1 MATTPQGKG
10 YTSQY
15 PIIKNQFGNIQVG
28 DVDITELR
36 TEVTNLNVGM
46 QTVEQNKE
54 ELFKIKGVLG
64 PDGNYLD
71 VGHLIFQLQDQV
83 KALTAQVKTMQESRS
98 SALQTQEEYNEM
110 IKQNQ
115 YVAREDANQEQSTVQ
130 QLGEVITALQKH
142 GIMKR

>member
-1 MATTPQGKG
+1 MTEKPEVFTVHE
-10 YTSQY
+10 
-15 PIIKNQFGNIQVG
+15 NQFG
-28 DVDITELR
+28 DAEVDHVDLTELQK
-36 TEVTNLNVGM
+36 EVTTINYSLAA
-46 QTVEQNKE
+46 TVEQNKQ

-83 KALTAQVKTMQESRS
+83 KALTAQVKTMQESSS

-130 QLGEVITALQKH
+130 QLSEVVTALQKH

>member
-1 MATTPQGKG
+1 MTEKPEVFTVHE
-10 YTSQY
+10 
-15 PIIKNQFGNIQVG
+15 NQFG
-28 DVDITELR
+28 DAEVDHVDLTELQK
-36 TEVTNLNVGM
+36 EVTDINYSLAA
-46 QTVEQNKE
+46 TVEQNKQ

-83 KALTAQVKTMQESRS
+83 KALTAQVKTMQESSS

-130 QLGEVITALQKH
+130 QLSEVVTALQKH
-142 GIMKR
+142 GIMKG

>member
-1 MATTPQGKG
+1 MTEKPEVFTVHE
-10 YTSQY
+10 
-15 PIIKNQFGNIQVG
+15 NQFG
-28 DVDITELR
+28 DAEVDHVDLTELQK
-36 TEVTNLNVGM
+36 EVTDINYSLAA
-46 QTVEQNKE
+46 TVEQNKQ

-83 KALTAQVKTMQESRS
+83 KALTAQVKTMQESSS

-130 QLGEVITALQKH
+130 QLSEVVTALQKH

>member
-1 MATTPQGKG
+1 MTEKPEVFTVHE
-10 YTSQY
+10 
-15 PIIKNQFGNIQVG
+15 NQFG
-28 DVDITELR
+28 DAEVDHVDLTELQK
-36 TEVTNLNVGM
+36 EVTTINYSLAA
-46 QTVEQNKE
+46 TVEQNKQ

-83 KALTAQVKTMQESRS
+83 KALTEQVKTMQESSS

-130 QLGEVITALQKH
+130 QLSEVVTALQKH
-142 GIMKR
+142 GIMKG

>member
-1 MATTPQGKG
+1 MTEKPEVFTVQE
-10 YTSQY
+10 
-15 PIIKNQFGNIQVG
+15 NQFG
-28 DVDITELR
+28 DAEVDHVDLTELQK
-36 TEVTNLNVGM
+36 EVTDINYSLAA
-46 QTVEQNKE
+46 TVEQNKQ

-83 KALTAQVKTMQESRS
+83 KALTEQVKTMQESSS

-130 QLGEVITALQKH
+130 QLSEVVTALQKH

>member
-1 MATTPQGKG
+1 MTEKPEVFTVH
-10 YTSQY
+10 S
-15 PIIKNQFGNIQVG
+15 NQWG
-28 DVDITELR
+28 DAEVDHVDLTELQK
-36 TEVTNLNVGM
+36 EVTDINYSLAA
-46 QTVEQNKE
+46 TVEQNKQ

-83 KALTAQVKTMQESRS
+83 KALTEQVKTMQESSS

-130 QLGEVITALQKH
+130 QLSEVVTALQKH

>member
-1 MATTPQGKG
+1 MTEKPEVFTVQE
-10 YTSQY
+10 
-15 PIIKNQFGNIQVG
+15 NQFG
-28 DVDITELR
+28 DAEVDHVDLTELQK
-36 TEVTNLNVGM
+36 EVTTINYSLAA
-46 QTVEQNKE
+46 TVEQNKQ

-83 KALTAQVKTMQESRS
+83 KALTEQVKTMQESSS

-130 QLGEVITALQKH
+130 QLSEVVTALQKH
-142 GIMKR
+142 GIMKG

>member
-1 MATTPQGKG
+1 MTEKPEVFTVQE
-10 YTSQY
+10 
-15 PIIKNQFGNIQVG
+15 NQFG
-28 DVDITELR
+28 DAEVDHVDLTELQK
-36 TEVTNLNVGM
+36 EVTNINYSLAA
-46 QTVEQNKE
+46 TVEQNKE

-83 KALTAQVKTMQESRS
+83 KALTAQVKTMQESSS

-130 QLGEVITALQKH
+130 QLSEVVTALQKH
-142 GIMKR
+142 GIMKG

>member
-1 MATTPQGKG
+1 MTEKPEVFTVH
-10 YTSQY
+10 S
-15 PIIKNQFGNIQVG
+15 NQWG
-28 DVDITELR
+28 DAEVDHVDLTELQK
-36 TEVTNLNVGM
+36 EVTDINYSLAA
-46 QTVEQNKE
+46 TVEQNKQ

-83 KALTAQVKTMQESRS
+83 KALTAQVKTMQESSS

-130 QLGEVITALQKH
+130 QLSEVVTALQTH
-142 GIMKR
+142 GIMKG

>member
-1 MATTPQGKG
+1 MTEKPEVFTVQE
-10 YTSQY
+10 
-15 PIIKNQFGNIQVG
+15 NQFG
-28 DVDITELR
+28 DAEVDHVDLTELQK
-36 TEVTNLNVGM
+36 EVTDINYSLAA
-46 QTVEQNKE
+46 TVEQNKQ

-83 KALTAQVKTMQESRS
+83 KALTAQVKTMQESSS

-130 QLGEVITALQKH
+130 QLSEVVTALQKH

>member
-1 MATTPQGKG
+1 MTEKPEVFTVQE
-10 YTSQY
+10 
-15 PIIKNQFGNIQVG
+15 NQFG
-28 DVDITELR
+28 DAEVDHVDLTELQK
-36 TEVTNLNVGM
+36 EVTNINYSLAA
-46 QTVEQNKE
+46 TVEQNKE

-83 KALTAQVKTMQESRS
+83 KALTEQVKTMQESSS

-130 QLGEVITALQKH
+130 QLSEVVTALQKH
-142 GIMKR
+142 GIMKG

>member
-1 MATTPQGKG
+1 MTEKPEVFTVQE
-10 YTSQY
+10 
-15 PIIKNQFGNIQVG
+15 NQFG
-28 DVDITELR
+28 DAEVDHVDLTELQK
-36 TEVTNLNVGM
+36 EVTNINYSLAA
-46 QTVEQNKE
+46 TVEQNKE

-83 KALTAQVKTMQESRS
+83 KALTAQVKTMQESSS

-130 QLGEVITALQKH
+130 QLSEVVTALQKH